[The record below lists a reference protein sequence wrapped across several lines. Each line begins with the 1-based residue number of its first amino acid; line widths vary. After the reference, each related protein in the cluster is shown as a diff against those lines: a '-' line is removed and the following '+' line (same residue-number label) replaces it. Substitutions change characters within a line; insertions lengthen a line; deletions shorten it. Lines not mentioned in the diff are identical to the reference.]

1 MGVGAGFAAGGN
13 TSKEVCGGVVDSLF
27 ASLSLATAFD
37 LEDFDEPPM
46 RLFSKPHLPLA
57 GSSSGKS
64 VASGVNTAAA
74 FGT

>member
-27 ASLSLATAFD
+27 SLSLATAFD

-46 RLFSKPHLPLA
+46 KLFSIPHLPLA

-64 VASGVNTAAA
+64 VASGVNTAA
-74 FGT
+74 FCT